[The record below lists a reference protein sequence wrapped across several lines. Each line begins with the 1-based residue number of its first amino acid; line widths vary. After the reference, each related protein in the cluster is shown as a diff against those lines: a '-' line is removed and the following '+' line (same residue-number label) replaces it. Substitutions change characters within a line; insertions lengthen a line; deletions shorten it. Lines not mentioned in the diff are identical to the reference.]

1 MHRNQQRVNTM
12 TLAARI
18 IGFFALLLLIALP
31 VRAATDAEFERLME
45 LSGTTRQV
53 EEFQRGVRL
62 GLEQGASQGDGL
74 PAEALKQML
83 AGVDEHIRADVILD
97 EIRFAVLKRMSREDV
112 SRLLQWY
119 ESPLGQRITQAEI
132 AAARPDS
139 MEQMMAK
146 ADELLAMEE
155 RVAWAQRLDK
165 LIGGTEMNMAIQQ
178 DTGAA
183 VYRALIRTQRPDEP
197 VDLAPY
203 NEQMAVVQPRLRD
216 MMENLVILNIVHTYR
231 DFDMETLTRYEAF
244 LNEPLS
250 VMFNKAVGNGMQTG
264 IARVVDAW
272 IIDIIEDASG
282 ETVVKG

>member
-1 MHRNQQRVNTM
+1 MHRKHSQVNSM

-231 DFDMETLTRYEAF
+231 DFDIETLTRYEAF

>member
-1 MHRNQQRVNTM
+1 M
-12 TLAARI
+12 TAAARI
-18 IGFFALLLLIALP
+18 TGCFALALLVALP
-31 VRAATDAEFERLME
+31 LVALPLQAATDAEFERLME

-62 GLEQGASQGDGL
+62 GLEQGASHGDGL
-74 PAEALKQML
+74 PAQALEQML

-139 MEQMMAK
+139 MEQMMTN
-146 ADELLAMEE
+146 ADALLAMEE

-165 LIGGTEMNMAIQQ
+165 LLGGTELNMAIQD

-183 VYRALIRTQRPDEP
+183 VYRALIRSQRPDEP

-203 NEQMAVVQPRLRD
+203 REQMAVVRPRLRD

-231 DFDMETLTRYEAF
+231 GFDMQTLDRYEVF

-264 IARVVDAW
+264 ITRVVDAW
-272 IIDIIEDASG
+272 IVDIVRVAADEAAAG
-282 ETVVKG
+282 G

>member
-1 MHRNQQRVNTM
+1 MHRNQQQVNTM

-18 IGFFALLLLIALP
+18 IAFFALLLLIALP

-203 NEQMAVVQPRLRD
+203 NEQMAVVRD

>member
-1 MHRNQQRVNTM
+1 MHRKHSQVNTM

>member
-1 MHRNQQRVNTM
+1 MIP
-12 TLAARI
+12 AARI
-18 IGFFALLLLIALP
+18 AGFFALLFLVAFPL
-31 VRAATDAEFERLME
+31 RAATDAEFERLME

-74 PAEALKQML
+74 PAEALEQML
-83 AGVDEHIRADVILD
+83 AGVDQHIRADVILD

-112 SRLLQWY
+112 TRLLQWY

-165 LIGGTEMNMAIQQ
+165 LLGGTKMNMAIQE

-203 NEQMAVVQPRLRD
+203 NEQMAIVRPRLRD

-231 DFDMETLTRYEAF
+231 DFDMQTLARYEAF

-272 IIDIIEDASG
+272 IVDIIQDAAG
-282 ETVVKG
+282 ETVVEG

>member
-1 MHRNQQRVNTM
+1 MHRKHSQVNTM

-74 PAEALKQML
+74 PAESLKQML